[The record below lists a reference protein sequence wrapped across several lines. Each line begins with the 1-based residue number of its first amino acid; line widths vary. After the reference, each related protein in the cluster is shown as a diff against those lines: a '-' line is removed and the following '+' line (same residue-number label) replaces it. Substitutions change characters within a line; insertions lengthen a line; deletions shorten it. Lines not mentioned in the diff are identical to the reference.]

1 MTLIQLE
8 YIVAIAN
15 YGSFVEAANKSFV
28 TQPALTTQVKNMERE
43 LDVILFDRT
52 RKPIIP
58 TEIGAQ
64 IIEQA
69 REVLQQTRR
78 IPDIVSEFND
88 EVKGNLRLG
97 IIPTIS
103 PYLIPL
109 FINHF
114 NKSNPKVNVNV
125 SEEITEEV
133 IFKLKNGELDAG
145 IIATPIDTKG
155 VITIPL
161 YYEEFYVYVS
171 RNHPL
176 YYKEELAGS
185 DLTLG
190 DLWLL
195 KEGNCFRNQVIN
207 ICAKS
212 SQEEFTHKFK
222 FESHSIESLK
232 RIVEVK
238 DGITLIPELAAS
250 IVSAKK
256 KDMIKRVSD
265 IRPTRE
271 VSMVVSR
278 QFLKKRLIDN
288 MAEVIRERIP
298 ENMVDRP
305 SDKFIISTDVKV

>member
-1 MTLIQLE
+1 MTLVQLE
-8 YIVAIAN
+8 YIVAIAD
-15 YGSFVEAANKSFV
+15 YGSFVEAASKCFV
-28 TQPALTTQVKNMERE
+28 TQPALTTQVKNLENE
-43 LDVILFDRT
+43 LDVVIFDRT

-69 REVLQQTRR
+69 REVIQQSRK
-78 IPDIVSEFND
+78 IPDIVSEFNT
-88 EVKGNLRLG
+88 EVKGNLTLG

-114 NKSNPKVNVNV
+114 NKQHPKVNVSV
-125 SEEITEEV
+125 REEITEEV

-145 IIATPIDTKG
+145 IIATPIETKG

-161 YYEEFYVYVS
+161 YYEKFYVYVS

-176 YYKEELAGS
+176 YYKEELAAT
-185 DLTLG
+185 DLKVS

-195 KEGNCFRNQVIN
+195 KDGNCFRNQVIN

-212 SQEEFTHKFK
+212 SQDDFANQFRY
-222 FESHSIESLK
+222 ESHSIESLK

-238 DGITLIPELAAS
+238 DGITLIPELAAKL
-250 IVSAKK
+250 ISAKK
-256 KDMIKRVSD
+256 DDMIKVIKD
-265 IRPTRE
+265 VQPVRE
-271 VSMVVSR
+271 VSLVVSR

-288 MAEVIRERIP
+288 LANLIKERVP
-298 ENMVDRP
+298 EDMLQKPDEGT
-305 SDKFIISTDVKV
+305 IIETDIKV